1 MSVCLS
7 RAHDDVFGPDSL
19 RRGVSRT
26 SIRHRLT
33 EHLIFNQLIS
43 QQMSCIVSI
52 VEDRRERYD
61 SWGNGWV
68 SNRMESSSEMQSRPV
83 AVASP
88 RANRLRAVNVS
99 RKNRSAASN
108 RSTILAGVDGRSLEA
123 RRFRD
128 LCVSYSD
135 PLGGFESLS
144 EDDAA
149 IVRQAA
155 GVTLQSESMQA
166 SIVRG
171 EAVDAEQVVR
181 LTNVLTRLLASI
193 KKRHPPK
200 RVLTL
205 AERLA
210 GGE

>member
-1 MSVCLS
+1 
-7 RAHDDVFGPDSL
+7 
-19 RRGVSRT
+19 
-26 SIRHRLT
+26 
-33 EHLIFNQLIS
+33 
-43 QQMSCIVSI
+43 
-52 VEDRRERYD
+52 
-61 SWGNGWV
+61 
-68 SNRMESSSEMQSRPV
+68 MQSRPV
-83 AVASP
+83 AATSP
-88 RANRLRAVNVS
+88 RMNRLRAVNVS
-99 RKNRSAASN
+99 KRNRSAASN

-128 LCVSYSD
+128 LCVSYAD
-135 PLGGFESLS
+135 PLGGFESLA

-155 GVTLQSESMQA
+155 GITMQTELMQA
-166 SIVRG
+166 AIVRG
-171 EAVDAEQVVR
+171 EPVDAEQVVR

-193 KKRHPPK
+193 KKKHPPK